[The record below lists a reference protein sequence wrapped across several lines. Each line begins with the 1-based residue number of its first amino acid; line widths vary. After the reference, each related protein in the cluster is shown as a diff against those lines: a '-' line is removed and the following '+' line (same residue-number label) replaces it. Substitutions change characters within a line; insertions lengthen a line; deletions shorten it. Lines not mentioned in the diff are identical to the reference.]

1 RPQPAMPNPTTE
13 PIMPRSPP
21 PPANPNAVP
30 TWQGLT
36 MARLQAAKN
45 YPSEARLNRHQ
56 GVAYL
61 RIALN
66 RNGDVTS
73 AQIDRSSGFPALDAE
88 ALALAQ
94 RVTPLPPPPPELLG
108 ETIVLVIPVRFSL
121 R

>member
-1 RPQPAMPNPTTE
+1 
-13 PIMPRSPP
+13 
-21 PPANPNAVP
+21 
-30 TWQGLT
+30 

-45 YPSEARLNRHQ
+45 YPSEARLNRQQ
-56 GVAYL
+56 GVVHL

-73 AQIDRSSGFPALDAE
+73 AQIDRGSGFPALDAE

-94 RVTPLPPPPPELLG
+94 RVTPLPPPPPEMPG
-108 ETIVLVIPVRFSL
+108 DTIVLIIPVRFSL